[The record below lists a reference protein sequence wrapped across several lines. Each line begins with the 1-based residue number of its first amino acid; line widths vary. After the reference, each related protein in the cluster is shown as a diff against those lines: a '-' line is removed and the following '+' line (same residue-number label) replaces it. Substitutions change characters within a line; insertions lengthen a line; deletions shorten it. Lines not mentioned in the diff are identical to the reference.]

1 VDQLL
6 ETGFEERSASGTDGV
21 HLEPISVHTHHAMTH
36 VRQACGGDTSDVAKA
51 QNGNLLGIHDI

>member
-1 VDQLL
+1 
-6 ETGFEERSASGTDGV
+6 
-21 HLEPISVHTHHAMTH
+21 